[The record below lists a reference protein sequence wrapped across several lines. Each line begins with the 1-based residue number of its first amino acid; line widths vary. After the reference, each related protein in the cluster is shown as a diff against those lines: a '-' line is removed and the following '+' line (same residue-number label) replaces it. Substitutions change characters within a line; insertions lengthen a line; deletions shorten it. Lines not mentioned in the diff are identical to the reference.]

1 MIHKVYKS
9 EVIVTLAWVILLW
22 LEATQY
28 VYQVSKAIRSMRLHE
43 WPRHAIEEKHY

>member
-9 EVIVTLAWVILLW
+9 EVTVSLTRVVFQF

-28 VYQVSKAIRSMRLHE
+28 VYQVSKAIRSMKLHE
-43 WPRHAIEEKHY
+43 WPRHAIEEKHN